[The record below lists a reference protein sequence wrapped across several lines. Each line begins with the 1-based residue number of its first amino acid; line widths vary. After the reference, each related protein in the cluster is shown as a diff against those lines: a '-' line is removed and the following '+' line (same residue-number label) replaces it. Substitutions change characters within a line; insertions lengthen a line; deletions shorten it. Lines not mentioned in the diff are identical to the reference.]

1 MTVPIYFR
9 VVAQHYTRAP
19 RRRASPGEM
28 PFFCHISPAAFPFP
42 DVVPPYIGASMA
54 FVQIARQ
61 PLGDDMNNFSNCSLA
76 GPRTPALSMARDVVR
91 MVITAVL
98 AGTGF
103 ALLLA
108 LAVLSLTV
116 IAPPAHAS
124 GAPPLA
130 SSEPGQGRGSV
141 MQSSGKQDATPV
153 HPADQPVGTPAS
165 LRRDST
171 HQGVFDSLPKTGT
184 ATSAALY
191 LILALV
197 AGFLVFFVY
206 VLARRKS

>member
-1 MTVPIYFR
+1 MKI
-9 VVAQHYTRAP
+9 
-19 RRRASPGEM
+19 
-28 PFFCHISPAAFPFP
+28 
-42 DVVPPYIGASMA
+42 
-54 FVQIARQ
+54 
-61 PLGDDMNNFSNCSLA
+61 FSNRSLVA
-76 GPRTPALSMARDVVR
+76 PQTPAFSMARDVMR
-91 MVITAVL
+91 IVITAVL
-98 AGTGF
+98 VGTGF

-108 LAVLSLTV
+108 LTVLSLTV

-124 GAPPLA
+124 GAPTLA
-130 SSEPGQGRGSV
+130 ASEPGQGRGSV

-171 HQGVFDSLPKTGT
+171 HEGVFDSLPKTGT

-206 VLARRKS
+206 LLARRKS